1 MTNIV
6 QHDTDS
12 QENLDNQG
20 HQTKEKEVPLE
31 VIEGEHSEAASHPQE
46 EGTEEIT
53 HEITLFAEPV
63 FQLGELTVTNS
74 LINSVL
80 VVVFLSLFF
89 VWAGN
94 KVRKVPRGIQNFME
108 MILEGALQFSDSI
121 TGDRKKSEKFLPVV
135 LGLFLFILI
144 NNWLGIFPGI
154 GTIGAIQEHDGHP
167 VFVPFFRGGTAD
179 LNTTL
184 ALAAVTVFFTHVMG
198 VLAVGTWSY
207 INRFINLEAFLE
219 IPKKFS
225 QDKSVILVNPIKA
238 FVGLIEVVGEVA
250 KVASLS
256 FRLFGNVFAGEVLLA
271 SMMALIAFFVPIPFL
286 FLEILVGF
294 IQALVFAVLI
304 LVFMTMATAEEAH

>member
-1 MTNIV
+1 MTKIAGNSV
-6 QHDTDS
+6 D
-12 QENLDNQG
+12 
-20 HQTKEKEVPLE
+20 TKEDSSNPKHSNQEEAVPLE
-31 VIEGEHSEAASHPQE
+31 VLEGEHQATTSHPPS
-46 EGTEEIT
+46 EGKEEIT

-63 FQLGELTVTNS
+63 FQLGELPVTNS
-74 LINSVL
+74 LINSVV

-108 MILEGALQFSDSI
+108 MILEGALNFSDSI
-121 TGDRKKSEKFLPVV
+121 TGDRKKSEKFLPIV

-154 GTIGAIQEHDGHP
+154 GTVGNIQEHDGHP
-167 VFVPFFRGGTAD
+167 VFIPFFRGGTAD

-184 ALAAVTVFFTHVMG
+184 ALAAVTVLFTHVMG
-198 VLAVGTWSY
+198 VLAVGAWSY

-225 QDKSVILVNPIKA
+225 QDKSIILVNPIKA
-238 FVGLIEVVGEVA
+238 FVGLIEIVGEIA

-271 SMMALIAFFVPIPFL
+271 SMMALIAFFVPIPFM